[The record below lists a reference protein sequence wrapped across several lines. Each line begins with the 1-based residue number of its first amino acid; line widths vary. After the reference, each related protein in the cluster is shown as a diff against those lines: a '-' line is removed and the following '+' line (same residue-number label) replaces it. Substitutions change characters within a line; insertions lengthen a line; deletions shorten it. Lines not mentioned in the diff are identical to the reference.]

1 MNAGK
6 LGDWGNW
13 EIRRFGRLG
22 KIVTCGKKIRTSW
35 NPGGFG
41 RLGRLRDWEI
51 REIREVG
58 GSGKNGCFGKM
69 VMCCRSGKR
78 CRGEDGGGRRIGKLK
93 LGGFR
98 RLEDSGAW
106 EVPEIGR
113 FEGFGRLGRFGKLE
127 DSVDWETWEIGGNR
141 YMWRK

>member
-22 KIVTCGKKIRTSW
+22 KIITRGKKIRTSW

-51 REIREVG
+51 REIREKTGVSEEWLCVAEVENAVG
-58 GSGKNGCFGKM
+58 AEA
-69 VMCCRSGKR
+69 
-78 CRGEDGGGRRIGKLK
+78 GEAEE
-93 LGGFR
+93 LG
-98 RLEDSGAW
+98 
-106 EVPEIGR
+106 
-113 FEGFGRLGRFGKLE
+113 
-127 DSVDWETWEIGGNR
+127 N
-141 YMWRK
+141 